1 MKKLLFLTY
10 FCFWICMSLLND
22 SLIAQEKITTPKVD
36 LELISDKELLSK
48 IEALPENTWLKLP
61 PSKVVGDIEWLKGS
75 DNLVRG
81 PQVRDYCNKMVWA
94 PERKRA
100 LYAGAG
106 HNAPVTNDVWE
117 YDMASNTWVC
127 LYAWDWAFD
136 GIPKDQPEKAAEIL
150 KGRIKVNGTTLTTLS
165 GAPLRPA
172 HTWWGLTYDAEKR
185 QMVFW
190 DAHRGLVFTP
200 LFSSNPLMSK
210 TLGIGELPGPG
221 AHAFLFD
228 PATRKWSAWKDA
240 PKAWESSRLEYI
252 PDRKA
257 LWLHSGKT
265 YLLEG
270 SDTADWKD
278 LGVTGGPVNGAL
290 SAYDPESKTIVA
302 VLNKNTYSF
311 SFETNQWKLL
321 QEGKSPD
328 AVVPESTFCYD
339 TVSKRFVLI
348 TGRMTPSLWLFDLKK
363 NEWVDPKP
371 SGDVP
376 RPGTLACYYDQARQ
390 VTALY
395 TGVVEGTVRKYSVFV
410 YRGVKA
416 EK

>member
-1 MKKLLFLTY
+1 
-10 FCFWICMSLLND
+10 MSILND
-22 SLIAQEKITTPKVD
+22 SLIAQEKTTTPKVE
-36 LELISDKELLSK
+36 LELIPDKELLAK

-61 PSKVVGDIEWLKGS
+61 PAKVVGDIEWLKGS

-127 LYAWDWAFD
+127 LYAWDWVFD

-150 KGRIKVNGTTLTTLS
+150 KGRIKVNGTALTTLN

-172 HTWWGLTYDAEKR
+172 HTWWGLAYDAEKR

-190 DAHRGLVFTP
+190 DAQRGLVFTP
-200 LFSSNPLMSK
+200 LFSPNPLMSK

-228 PATRKWSAWKDA
+228 PAARKWSAWKDA

-278 LGVTGGPVNGAL
+278 LGATGGPVNGAL

-339 TVSKRFVLI
+339 TKSKRFVLI
-348 TGRMTPSLWLFDLKK
+348 TSRMTPSLWLFDLKK

-371 SGDVP
+371 AGDVP
-376 RPGTLACYYDQARQ
+376 GSGTLACYYDQARQ

-395 TGVVEGTVRKYSVFV
+395 TGIVEGTVRKYSVFV